1 MANSTIG
8 SSIGLTGTPREY
20 TQLYKYSQQL
30 QAAKQKAQQD
40 KLDDIIKDVTI
51 KSGEDLHRLEVEP
64 MRIRTAE
71 FIDRARQSIG
81 QDDMSSFYD
90 ELTNYQSDLNLA
102 KSRSVGFNN
111 LEKTVRE
118 AAAGNKYIPKNTR
131 QAASLMLNSATSADY
146 IGVLNEAGV
155 RRNAF
160 FDYDDQGNV
169 MTQSFDSYD
178 INKAAKDLIA
188 GNSVII
194 GRGPETYD
202 PLTKTK
208 IQPYIKGLPMDEAA
222 AGEIRKMVGPDG
234 TMVEPTLTASQIPG
248 ILLKNPALAA
258 QYIDQYDLEDKSP
271 EEIEQHFLETV
282 VKPNVKLKESVQV
295 TKKSGDINITNQQ
308 GTAGEYSFIGA
319 PRSKLNFGGT
329 DKNGNMIVNSID
341 SKYSVQLSVGGDLTF
356 SFAPAGTMIDKE
368 SGETFKLTG
377 GGDMKAN
384 YVHVLPYQ
392 EINGVKYVI
401 SEPVAKLLYTN
412 KGKKVPYAAF
422 VEGKS
427 LDYTVQ
433 PNVTNPDYYTEF
445 TTDILGGFATNA
457 AQKGKAVSQ
466 SFAKGISE
474 LNKILVS
481 LGAKP
486 VNYR

>member
-20 TQLYKYSQQL
+20 TQLYKYNQQL

-40 KLDDIIKDVTI
+40 KLDDIIRDVTI
-51 KSGEDLHRLEVEP
+51 KSGENLHRLEVEP

-146 IGVLNEAGV
+146 INVLNDAEV
-155 RRNAF
+155 KRNAF

-169 MTQSFDSYD
+169 MTQSFDAYD
-178 INKAAKDLIA
+178 INKATKDLIA

-222 AGEIRKMVGPDG
+222 ASEIRKMVGPDG

-271 EEIEQHFLETV
+271 EEIEQHFLETI

-295 TKKSGDINITNQQ
+295 TKKSGDVNITNQQ
-308 GTAGEYSFIGA
+308 GTAAEYAFQGSSDTGLLFGVNNKTFTVDSPYSVPLAFGELEFRFTPKVTLINKNTSLPYASATTSKISVNYANVLPYEMKGNSKIVISNERVKQLKAQGKKVKYAAFIEGKTGFIGA
-319 PRSKLNFGGT
+319 
-329 DKNGNMIVNSID
+329 
-341 SKYSVQLSVGGDLTF
+341 
-356 SFAPAGTMIDKE
+356 E
-368 SGETFKLTG
+368 GE
-377 GGDMKAN
+377 M
-384 YVHVLPYQ
+384 
-392 EINGVKYVI
+392 
-401 SEPVAKLLYTN
+401 
-412 KGKKVPYAAF
+412 
-422 VEGKS
+422 
-427 LDYTVQ
+427 
-433 PNVTNPDYYTEF
+433 TNPDFYTELNGAVKAN
-445 TTDILGGFATNA
+445 IANVLAT
-457 AQKGKAVSQ
+457 KGKAASAAWARGV
-466 SFAKGISE
+466 ADIEKKVAAA
-474 LNKILVS
+474 NK
-481 LGAKP
+481 
-486 VNYR
+486 

>member
-146 IGVLNEAGV
+146 INVLNDAEV
-155 RRNAF
+155 KRNAF

-169 MTQSFDSYD
+169 MTQSFDAYD
-178 INKAAKDLIA
+178 INKATKDLIA

-271 EEIEQHFLETV
+271 EEIEQHFLETI

-295 TKKSGDINITNQQ
+295 TKKPGTTNINVST
-308 GTAGEYSFIGA
+308 GTAADYAFEGSSDTGLLFGVNNKSFTVDSPYSVPLAFGELEFRFTPKVTLINKNTSLPYASATSSKISVNYANVLPYEMKGNSKIVISNERVKQLKAQGKKVKYAAFIEGKTGFIGA
-319 PRSKLNFGGT
+319 
-329 DKNGNMIVNSID
+329 
-341 SKYSVQLSVGGDLTF
+341 
-356 SFAPAGTMIDKE
+356 E
-368 SGETFKLTG
+368 GE
-377 GGDMKAN
+377 M
-384 YVHVLPYQ
+384 
-392 EINGVKYVI
+392 
-401 SEPVAKLLYTN
+401 
-412 KGKKVPYAAF
+412 
-422 VEGKS
+422 
-427 LDYTVQ
+427 
-433 PNVTNPDYYTEF
+433 TNPDFYTELNGAVKAN
-445 TTDILGGFATNA
+445 IANVLAT
-457 AQKGKAVSQ
+457 KGKAASAAWARGV
-466 SFAKGISE
+466 ANIDKKVAAA
-474 LNKILVS
+474 NK
-481 LGAKP
+481 
-486 VNYR
+486 

>member
-40 KLDDIIKDVTI
+40 KLDDIIRDVTI
-51 KSGEDLHRLEVEP
+51 KSGENLHRLEVEP

-146 IGVLNEAGV
+146 INVLNDAEV
-155 RRNAF
+155 KRNAF

-169 MTQSFDSYD
+169 MTQSFDAYD
-178 INKAAKDLIA
+178 INKATKDLIA

-194 GRGPETYD
+194 GKGPETYD

-271 EEIEQHFLETV
+271 EEIEQHFLETI

-295 TKKSGDINITNQQ
+295 TKKSGDVNITNQQ
-308 GTAGEYSFIGA
+308 GTAAEYAFDGSPLPELSFGVTIGGNNQTFTVDA
-319 PRSKLNFGGT
+319 P
-329 DKNGNMIVNSID
+329 
-341 SKYSVQLSVGGDLTF
+341 YSVPLTIGDLKFRFTPTTTLIQKNT
-356 SFAPAGTMIDKE
+356 SEPYKSSTTTTLD
-368 SGETFKLTG
+368 
-377 GGDMKAN
+377 AN
-384 YVHVLPYQ
+384 YVNVLPY
-392 EINGVKYVI
+392 EMKGNSKIVI
-401 SEPVAKLLYTN
+401 SNARVKQL
-412 KGKKVPYAAF
+412 KSQGKKVKYAAF
-422 VEGKS
+422 VEGKTGFFGVES
-427 LDYTVQ
+427 EA
-433 PNVTNPDYYTEF
+433 TNPDFYTEF
-445 TTDILGGFATNA
+445 TPAIKANFANQVAT
-457 AQKGKAVSQ
+457 KGKQASAAWARGVDRLDKEV
-466 SFAKGISE
+466 AKA
-474 LNKILVS
+474 NK
-481 LGAKP
+481 
-486 VNYR
+486 